1 MRRFEIIKENKM
13 KGANPVKKFSKMRYT
28 FLGMLIMA
36 ILCATV
42 IPALAAQSTKQ
53 LDAYYNDIKIVLDG
67 AQITPTDVTGKIVE
81 PFIVDGTTY
90 LPVRAISEAL
100 GKDVTWDGSTN
111 TVRIDEKSEPVT
123 ADEVGQAY
131 AKILLAGGGLQ
142 DCKINSATSEA
153 TNTWLV
159 SFNVLPKDGP
169 DAWMAGNGEL
179 GDNGWVINKSMYV
192 YVVKTNGVV
201 NLTVLGTGL

>member
-1 MRRFEIIKENKM
+1 M
-13 KGANPVKKFSKMRYT
+13 KKFAKMRYT

-36 ILCATV
+36 ILCGTV
-42 IPALAAQSTKQ
+42 IPALAAQSNKQ

-67 AQITPTDVTGKIVE
+67 AQITPTDVTGKVVE

-100 GKDVTWDGSTN
+100 GKNVTWDGNTS

-123 ADEVGQAY
+123 SDEVGKAF
-131 AKILLAGGGLQ
+131 AANCLAVGTLQ
-142 DCKINSATSEA
+142 DCTVNSVTAYA

-159 SFNVLPKDGP
+159 SFNVLPKAGHDE
-169 DAWMAGNGEL
+169 WMAGNGEA
-179 GDNGWVINKSMYV
+179 GQNGWIVNKSQYV
-192 YVVKTNGVV
+192 YVVKTGGVV